1 MKKKN
6 YEKRN
11 NTDCTDYNDNSVI
24 DFSRSNNCAS
34 SAEIMEC

>member
-24 DFSRSNNCAS
+24 DFSRSNNIS
-34 SAEIMEC
+34 FSAEKMEY